1 MNPDGSVFVCQD
13 VRNYPSFQLSIHQDP
28 HVIELHASRGAG
40 SDTYVTFIYEKD
52 SDRLL
57 RHIVGTDE
65 NHVIGEALAWSKRN
79 LQTISSQVFDRL
91 QGASADERSAEF
103 ELFQKLLNDSAI
115 GEIGSSVEKFCEAR
129 RSANEPWH
137 R

>member
-13 VRNYPSFQLSIHQDP
+13 VRNSPSFQRSIDHGP

-40 SDTYVTFIYEKD
+40 SDTYLTFIYEKD

-65 NHVIGEALAWSKRN
+65 NNEIGQALTWSKRN
-79 LQTISSQVFDRL
+79 LQSISSQVFDRL
-91 QGASADERSAEF
+91 QWTTAAARSAEF
-103 ELFQKLLNDSAI
+103 YLFRKLPNRRPMC
-115 GEIGSSVEKFCEAR
+115 GSV
-129 RSANEPWH
+129 
-137 R
+137 